1 MRHMV
6 VHALLICLNW
16 AHYPFVKL
24 DGSFAPAYAKAF
36 SDAFSDAYA
45 LAKDRGGTR
54 GDL

>member
-1 MRHMV
+1 MV

-36 SDAFSDAYA
+36 IGAYA
-45 LAKDRGGTR
+45 LEKVRGGTL
-54 GDL
+54 GIL

>member
-24 DGSFAPAYAKAF
+24 NVSMVICHAYDLTGSKSPTKFK
-36 SDAFSDAYA
+36 
-45 LAKDRGGTR
+45 GGTHIH
-54 GDL
+54 L